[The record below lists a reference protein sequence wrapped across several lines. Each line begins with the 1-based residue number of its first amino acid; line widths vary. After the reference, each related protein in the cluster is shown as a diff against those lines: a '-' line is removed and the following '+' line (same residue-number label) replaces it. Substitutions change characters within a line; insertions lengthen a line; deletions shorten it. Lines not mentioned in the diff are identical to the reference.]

1 MTFFESVRDVRLDWA
16 LDEAIRNRILADN
29 PAKRYGYP

>member
-16 LDEAIRNRILADN
+16 PDEVIRNRILADN
-29 PAKRYGYP
+29 LAKRHGYP